1 MTQRSVFK
9 IFGSLGPGGTFVTLT
24 EKIIRY
30 VFNDAYDLKN
40 DDEFRASEEVE
51 IAKMR

>member
-30 VFNDAYDLKN
+30 VFNEAYDLKN
-40 DDEFRASEEVE
+40 DDEFRASEEAE
-51 IAKMR
+51 IAKLR